1 MSQPY
6 GKSGLPSDWL
16 RNFLHSLTSLNVS
29 QLSVSAGIRMGV
41 FMIALLAIG
50 LVSNHIRESIFAVLG
65 TINVCMLE
73 SRESKWNIMIRTLI
87 LASIITA
94 SVFTIGSLIGT
105 TPGYLAV
112 PLFAL
117 GLFIISYIG
126 IYPNANNI
134 VLISSVVF
142 SIGVAL
148 PGINKIVSPAELFW
162 LVLAG
167 GLWAVLGAAIIP
179 IIRHVSKKSQS
190 KAIIIEEE
198 EEAAANPPSVE
209 YSSLLGPINRRV
221 FNPLV
226 SNMSLR
232 SGHFQFVLS
241 FAVICAIGLLI
252 AQGLGLIRGYWV
264 LITICI
270 LLLRSDISL
279 TFSFTAMRIIGT
291 IVGAEIGMVIIANVV
306 HNIWLLS
313 FILFVFASTYF
324 AVRNVNYA
332 LATLFLTPFVL
343 VLLNILIPGQTML
356 AHVRIF
362 DTLIGAGLSLLGIF
376 IIWMMRTYI

>member
-1 MSQPY
+1 
-6 GKSGLPSDWL
+6 
-16 RNFLHSLTSLNVS
+16 
-29 QLSVSAGIRMGV
+29 
-41 FMIALLAIG
+41 
-50 LVSNHIRESIFAVLG
+50 
-65 TINVCMLE
+65 MLE
-73 SRESKWNIMIRTLI
+73 SRELKWNIMIRTLI

-94 SVFTIGSLIGT
+94 SVFTIGSIIGT
-105 TPGYLAV
+105 IPGYLAV

-198 EEAAANPPSVE
+198 EPAANPPAVE

-226 SNMSLR
+226 SNMSLK
-232 SGHFQFVLS
+232 SGHFQFVLA

-291 IVGAEIGMVIIANVV
+291 IVGAEIGMLIIANVV

-313 FILFVFASTYF
+313 FILFVFASTFF

-343 VLLNILIPGQTML
+343 VLFNILIPGQTML